1 MISGPTEESLASLA
15 WPLHVSN
22 VGPWALGEA
31 KSMSKQCVKS
41 MSKACQKHVKT
52 ACWSPPA
59 LVTHH
64 AQNREGIRTS
74 RTRPATGTEQKQ
86 RQSCCSSLLTL
97 RRWRTCFHL
106 RIRASCSC
114 SRRRLQAAAV
124 VRPWVTLPVMYLF
137 GHRHFAQT
145 CGNGRELLDVL
156 SS

>member
-41 MSKACQKHVKT
+41 MSK
-52 ACWSPPA
+52 PPA
-59 LVTHH
+59 KSMSKPPAGHRLLVTHH

-74 RTRPATGTEQKQ
+74 SRPATGTEQKQ